1 MKDDTREEL
10 ERIEQELLAQE
21 EMPPLCADEPADN
34 TESLHSIIHE
44 FSGPAFDDPEE
55 IHEPEEPMV
64 YCNFS
69 NDYGKDLPQEN
80 ASEEAAKK
88 GPDKVVLG
96 LMIAVCGL
104 CLGIIGVL
112 TYWLNAFL

>member
-1 MKDDTREEL
+1 MKEDTQMEL
-10 ERIEQELLAQE
+10 ERIEQALLAE
-21 EMPPLCADEPADN
+21 SDMPALVLDEPIVNENDLDA
-34 TESLHSIIHE
+34 IVQE